1 MTYGATVHN
10 VLAFA
15 CLLSTVGRMATV
27 YKRGDIWWAR
37 YFDADGKRVSKST
50 GKTRKREAESEAAKI
65 EVEAKSEHGKNSG
78 LPKAFAVIVESAAR
92 EAAAGEFNLA
102 RAEDLVMRLH
112 RLANPDFKITSL
124 QDHLA
129 AWVRDQTD
137 VSESTSKSYWDMHR
151 RIVAN
156 VGPKIASAAVGE
168 LTAAQ
173 VKAALKKAKDDG
185 LKTST
190 VNMDLAALRRALHV
204 AVEADLARAN
214 VAAKIKA
221 SPEDDSTEKAPFT
234 IEEVRKMLDHK
245 LTSDEWRG
253 MITLAA
259 HTGLRMG
266 DVVKLSRAHVDGTR
280 LVIRPAKGQKRSR
293 KIISIPLSPP
303 ALGWIGDREGPF
315 FPDLSQKSPGTRST
329 TFRRIMKSSGVPREI
344 IEAGD
349 IVKRRSF
356 HSLRHTFSS
365 WLANADIHSDVRQ
378 KLTGHSSS
386 KIHQRYTHHDEALD
400 RAVGTLPSL

>member
-1 MTYGATVHN
+1 
-10 VLAFA
+10 
-15 CLLSTVGRMATV
+15 MATV

-37 YFDADGKRVSKST
+37 YFDANGKRVSKST
-50 GKTRKREAESEAAKI
+50 GKTRKREAESEASRI
-65 EVEAKSEHGKNSG
+65 EMDSKSAHGKNSG
-78 LPKAFAVIVESAAR
+78 LPKAFAVIVETAAR
-92 EAAAGEFNLA
+92 EAAAGEFSLA

-112 RLANPDFKITSL
+112 RLANPSFKITSL
-124 QDHLA
+124 KDHLA
-129 AWVRDQTD
+129 AWVNDQSD

-151 RIVAN
+151 RILAN
-156 VGPKIASAAVGE
+156 VGDKVAAAPVGE
-168 LTAAQ
+168 LTADQ
-173 VKAALKKAKDDG
+173 VKKALAKAKAGG

-190 VNMDLAALRRALHV
+190 VNMDLAALRRALRV
-204 AVEADLARAN
+204 AVESGLARAN
-214 VAAKIKA
+214 VAEKIKA

-234 IEEVRKMLDHK
+234 IEEVRKMLDHSQ
-245 LTSDEWRG
+245 TNNEWRG
-253 MITLAA
+253 LITLAA

-280 LVIRPAKGQKRSR
+280 LVIRPTKGQKRSR

-303 ALGWIGDREGPF
+303 ALGWMGDKEGMF
-315 FPDLSQKSPGTRST
+315 FPTLSTKSAGTLST

-356 HSLRHTFSS
+356 HSLRHTFAS
-365 WLANADIHSDVRQ
+365 WLAEADVHSDVRQ

-386 KIHQRYTHHDEALD
+386 KIHQRYTHHDQALD
-400 RAVGTLPSL
+400 RAVGTLPAL

>member
-1 MTYGATVHN
+1 
-10 VLAFA
+10 
-15 CLLSTVGRMATV
+15 MATV

-50 GKTRKREAESEAAKI
+50 GKTRKREAESEAARI
-65 EVEAKSEHGKNSG
+65 EVEAKAAHGKNSG
-78 LPKAFAVIVESAAR
+78 LPKAFAVIVETAAR
-92 EAAAGEFNLA
+92 EAAAGEFTLA

-112 RLANPDFKITSL
+112 RLANPDFKLTSL
-124 QDHLA
+124 RDHLA
-129 AWVRDQTD
+129 AWVSDQTD
-137 VSESTSKSYWDMHR
+137 VSESTSNSYWDMHR
-151 RIVAN
+151 RILANIGDKVADA
-156 VGPKIASAAVGE
+156 PVGE
-168 LTAAQ
+168 LTAEQ
-173 VKAALKKAKDDG
+173 VKKALAKAKEGG

-204 AVEADLARAN
+204 AVDAGLARAN

-221 SPEDDSTEKAPFT
+221 SPEDDSTERAPFT
-234 IEEVRKMLDHK
+234 VEEVRKMLDHPQ
-245 LTSDEWRG
+245 TNDEWRG
-253 MITLAA
+253 LITLAA

-266 DVVKLSRAHVDGTR
+266 DVTKLSRAHVEGTR
-280 LVIRPAKGQKRSR
+280 LVIRPQKTKKS
-293 KIISIPLSPP
+293 KKTVSIPLSPP
-303 ALGWIGDREGPF
+303 ALGWTGDRKGLF
-315 FPDLSQKSPGTRST
+315 FPTLSTKSPGTLST
-329 TFRRIMKSSGVPREI
+329 TFVRIMKSAGVPRDI

-356 HSLRHTFSS
+356 HSLRHTFAS
-365 WLANADIHSDVRQ
+365 WLAEADIHADVRQ